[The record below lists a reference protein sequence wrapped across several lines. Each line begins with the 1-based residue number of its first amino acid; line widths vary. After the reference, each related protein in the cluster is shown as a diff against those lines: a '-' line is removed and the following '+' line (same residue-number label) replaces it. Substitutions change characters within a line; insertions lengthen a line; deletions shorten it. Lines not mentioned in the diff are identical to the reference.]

1 MSFTPEFTKLLQDTS
16 MKHAQDL
23 KLTEVP
29 QRVYEEAYEFLMKKY
44 GTAMGRTNL
53 MLNGH
58 LITPAL
64 DGAFK
69 AHEKVVAEERTAK
82 LVEQKPSGRLGYSDE
97 NETGPDSV

>member
-1 MSFTPEFTKLLQDTS
+1 LSFTPEFTKLLQDTS
-16 MKHAQDL
+16 MKHPQDL

-64 DGAFK
+64 EGAFK
-69 AHEKVVAEERTAK
+69 AREQLVAEETIAK
-82 LVEQKPSGRLGYSDE
+82 QIEQKQS
-97 NETGPDSV
+97 

>member
-1 MSFTPEFTKLLQDTS
+1 
-16 MKHAQDL
+16 MKHPQDL
-23 KLTEVP
+23 KLTEVT

-64 DGAFK
+64 EGAFK
-69 AHEKVVAEERTAK
+69 AREQLVAEEKIAK
-82 LVEQKPSGRLGYSDE
+82 QIEKQP
-97 NETGPDSV
+97 